1 MDLKSPR
8 IQRWLL
14 GSLVGGGMVYA
25 LFFTT
30 LPFSYRT
37 RAAQLTETRE
47 QYRSLSAELVKARQ
61 TIAELPKLERRFQE
75 LRETYRLA
83 SELLPDEKEIA
94 DLLRKVTMVGQR
106 SGVEFELFKPH
117 APQAS
122 QYYSENPVDVTVRG
136 GYHQVGAFL
145 AEVANLSRIVNVA
158 NLRVDQL
165 PETEAEQGHIVEAS
179 FLASA
184 YTMGGT
190 QPGGA
195 SPVVGASTE
204 SGAPVA
210 AGGMTPPAGGP
221 NPAAAVRVAEAE
233 PASAPAGGAH

>member
-1 MDLKSPR
+1 MDIRDSR
-8 IQRWLL
+8 TQRWLL
-14 GSLVGGGMVYA
+14 GGFVGGGIVYA
-25 LFFTT
+25 LFFTI

-37 RAAQLTETRE
+37 RSVRLAETRE
-47 QYRSLSAELVKARQ
+47 QYQTLSAELVKARQ

-83 SELLPDEKEIA
+83 RELLPDEKEIA

-106 SGVEFELFKPH
+106 SGVEFELFKPQP
-117 APQAS
+117 PQAS
-122 QYYSENPVDVTVRG
+122 PYYSENPVDVTVRG

-165 PETEAEQGHIVEAS
+165 PQPESAKGHVVEAS

-184 YTMGGT
+184 YTMGGA
-190 QPGGA
+190 QPRSA
-195 SPVVGASTE
+195 MPVVGASTV

-210 AGGMTPPAGGP
+210 AGGTRPPAVGP
-221 NPAAAVRVAEAE
+221 RSPARPVRVAEAA
-233 PASAPAGGAH
+233 PAPAGGAQ